1 MSAPVPF
8 ILCADD
14 YGLAPGVGAAIRE
27 LIAQGRLSAT
37 SCMTAGPY
45 WPEEARLLAPLA
57 GRADI
62 GLHFTLTDQT
72 PAGPMPK
79 SAPDGRLPTVGR
91 LMKAAYTG
99 RLDPAE
105 IAGEFARQ
113 LHNFTA
119 ALGRPPD
126 FIDGHQHVHLLPVV
140 RDVVAAAARDLP
152 GIYLRSCV
160 EPAFSILKRGVAAP
174 KALLLS
180 AMGRAADADGLR
192 RNRGFRGAYDLTDRV
207 PFGALMARF
216 LNPPRPGMLVMV
228 HPGFADDAL
237 RAVDRVVAQREVEHA
252 YLAGPD
258 FGDLLTEV
266 GATPAR
272 FKDCF

>member
-57 GRADI
+57 DRADI

-72 PAGPMPK
+72 PAGPMPML
-79 SAPDGRLPTVGR
+79 APDGRLPPIGR
-91 LMKAAYTG
+91 LMKDAYTG

-105 IAGEFARQ
+105 IAAEFARQ
-113 LHNFTA
+113 LHNFAA
-119 ALGRPPD
+119 ALGRTPD

-140 RDVVAAAARDLP
+140 RDVVAAAARELP
-152 GIYLRSCV
+152 GVYLRSCV
-160 EPAFSILKRGVAAP
+160 EPAFSVLKRGVAAP

-180 AMGRAADADGLR
+180 AMGRAADTDSR
-192 RNRGFRGAYDLTDRV
+192 PRNRGFRGAYDLTDRV

-216 LNPPRPGMLVMV
+216 LRPPRPGMLVMV

-237 RAVDRVVAQREVEHA
+237 RAVDRVVAQREAEHA
-252 YLAGPD
+252 YLAGAD

>member
-72 PAGPMPK
+72 PAGPMPML
-79 SAPDGRLPTVGR
+79 APDGRLPTVGR
-91 LMKAAYTG
+91 LMKDAYTG
-99 RLDPAE
+99 RLDAAE
-105 IAGEFARQ
+105 IAAEFARQ

-119 ALGRPPD
+119 ALGRTPD

-160 EPAFSILKRGVAAP
+160 EPAFSILKRGMAAP

-207 PFGALMARF
+207 PFGELTACF
-216 LNPPRPGMLVMV
+216 LRPPRPGMLVMV

-272 FKDCF
+272 FKECF